1 MDTNGKQIK
10 IRKGK
15 DFATPELLWDEHEL
29 NEVKGRILRLSNKE
43 IGALAKILASFND
56 EDISAVIQ
64 EIRDKEY
71 DAVNL
76 LSILL
81 CAESKELVRWWVR
94 YFEEK

>member
-10 IRKGK
+10 IRKEK
-15 DFATPELLWDEHEL
+15 DLTISELLWDEHEL
-29 NEVKGRILRLSNKE
+29 NEVKGRILRLSNKD
-43 IGALAKILASFND
+43 IGALAKILVSFND

-76 LSILL
+76 RSILL

-94 YFEEK
+94 YFEER